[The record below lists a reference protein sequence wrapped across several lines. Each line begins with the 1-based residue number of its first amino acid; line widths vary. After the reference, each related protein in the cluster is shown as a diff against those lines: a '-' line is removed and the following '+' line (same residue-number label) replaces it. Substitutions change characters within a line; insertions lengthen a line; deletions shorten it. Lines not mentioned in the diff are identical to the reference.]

1 MSSPKTPGAMESDPE
16 RTPLLKPDSLRQKR
30 QLSGVS
36 VEPVAL
42 LHSFGW
48 SLSGVMLTDQI
59 MYQSC
64 EPYAATVSMSIV
76 LLTSVIPALMA
87 LGFGPWSDRYGRK
100 PIIAF
105 SLVGFLIT
113 DSLIACL
120 SYLSTFYSISPWCYV
135 LANIP
140 VSVLGGYAVL
150 NLGIFSVMNDITNE
164 ANRTVRMGILQGF
177 IMCGVVGGLLVSSF
191 LGNFLSVSTMF
202 CISALATIVS
212 LIYLYLGTEESVNWK
227 TDSLEGVQCNDFFNL
242 DLLRQMLTTLTQR
255 RPNRERPIMWLLMAI
270 GALIEFASSGRVLF
284 FLYTRQEFNLDAQSY
299 SLWLSAELS
308 FIMLGNMFGISFL
321 KKIFKCSDIGLMAIS
336 TVNHIGD
343 FVIKGMSTAG
353 WQLYLASALTPFKG
367 IETATIRSIISN
379 ILPSEETAK
388 MYALDVSIQAVTP
401 IGAVFFFTFLYQ
413 KTLKYAPAT
422 YLYATAGVFGINLV
436 LVGFTHALLKTREQK
451 METTVCS

>member
-64 EPYAATVSMSIV
+64 EVSMSLGAEVCSKLRNDSDAINSSNLEQLVQPYAATVSMSIV

-105 SLVGFLIT
+105 SLV
-113 DSLIACL
+113 
-120 SYLSTFYSISPWCYV
+120 
-135 LANIP
+135 
-140 VSVLGGYAVL
+140 VL